1 MLLENFY
8 KIIHRKERE
17 DGKREIEIELNPGHA
32 LYQGHFPGQPVVP
45 GVCTLQMI
53 KESAEQIVN
62 RPLQYVQIASSK
74 FLSAINPLETPLLQL
89 FIRLEETEEHLFKLQ
104 AEGICNGKEF
114 IKLKATLMTNS
125 KKTHLC
131 DKYRIHL
138 SPTYFVKILVS
149 IRKADSSVKHS

>member
-53 KESAEQIVN
+53 KESAEQI
-62 RPLQYVQIASSK
+62 
-74 FLSAINPLETPLLQL
+74 
-89 FIRLEETEEHLFKLQ
+89 

-125 KKTHLC
+125 KKTHSL
-131 DKYRIHL
+131 
-138 SPTYFVKILVS
+138 
-149 IRKADSSVKHS
+149 

>member
-32 LYQGHFPGQPVVP
+32 LYQGHFLGQPVVP

-74 FLSAINPLETPLLQL
+74 FLSAINPLETPRLQL
-89 FIRLEETEEHLFKLQ
+89 FIRLEETEEHLSSCRQ
-104 AEGICNGKEF
+104 
-114 IKLKATLMTNS
+114 KAFVMEKN
-125 KKTHLC
+125 
-131 DKYRIHL
+131 L
-138 SPTYFVKILVS
+138 SS
-149 IRKADSSVKHS
+149 

>member
-53 KESAEQIVN
+53 M
-62 RPLQYVQIASSK
+62 P
-74 FLSAINPLETPLLQL
+74 
-89 FIRLEETEEHLFKLQ
+89 
-104 AEGICNGKEF
+104 
-114 IKLKATLMTNS
+114 
-125 KKTHLC
+125 
-131 DKYRIHL
+131 
-138 SPTYFVKILVS
+138 SP
-149 IRKADSSVKHS
+149 

>member
-53 KESAEQIVN
+53 KESAEQIVSQ
-62 RPLQYVQIASSK
+62 PLQYVQIASSK
-74 FLSAINPLETPLLQL
+74 FLSAI
-89 FIRLEETEEHLFKLQ
+89 KLRY
-104 AEGICNGKEF
+104 CN
-114 IKLKATLMTNS
+114 
-125 KKTHLC
+125 
-131 DKYRIHL
+131 YL
-138 SPTYFVKILVS
+138 S
-149 IRKADSSVKHS
+149 D